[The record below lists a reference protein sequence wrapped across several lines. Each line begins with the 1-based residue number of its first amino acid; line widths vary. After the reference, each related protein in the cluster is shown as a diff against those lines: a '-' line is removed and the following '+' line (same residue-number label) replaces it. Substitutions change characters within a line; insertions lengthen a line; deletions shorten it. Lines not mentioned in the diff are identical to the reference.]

1 MNEPDSSFI
10 EIKCH
15 TCSRQQNVELSDG
28 VAPWPS
34 TWLVTGERFQR
45 VVCPNCVKKLRSAQ
59 DSAKMT

>member
-15 TCSRQQNVELSDG
+15 TCSRQHNVELVDG
-28 VAPWPS
+28 LAPWPS
-34 TWLVTGERFQR
+34 YWRVTGARFQR
-45 VVCPNCVKKLRSAQ
+45 VVCPTCAKKLHSAQ